1 LHAVTTDIKNIDE
14 ANATNVIWNIT
25 IDGDFI
31 FPEQTISRT
40 IASLGMSNTACIEN
54 TPVLGF
60 DNVIITVKV
69 NADGVLEVIKTM
81 NGFVFFIFVIV

>member
-1 LHAVTTDIKNIDE
+1 VSNI
-14 ANATNVIWNIT
+14 AY
-25 IDGDFI
+25 
-31 FPEQTISRT
+31 
-40 IASLGMSNTACIEN
+40 IEN

-69 NADGVLEVIKTM
+69 NADGVPEVIKTV